1 MADFCWHLP
10 PAADGDKPQGP
21 PAEAGAAM
29 LAICEQQQVPGFAM
43 AFYDALA
50 TAGEG
55 VNPPTPL
62 ALLADDALLL
72 APVEHQD
79 GWRGLLLAEDT
90 AAGQAR
96 AFRLADDPQRVVTLL
111 VPSAPDAATPA
122 WAAAGAWLPSAQ
134 SPGSNPPPAA
144 LPPGSSGGSPV
155 TNDDQTTT
163 PAPDTGVEHC
173 GGNERRREG
182 MRPCPSFP
190 A

>member
-1 MADFCWHLP
+1 MEDFCWHLP
-10 PAADGDKPQGP
+10 PAAAGDAPQGP

-29 LAICEQQQVPGFAM
+29 VALCEAQQIPGFAM

-55 VNPPTPL
+55 VTPPTLL

-90 AAGQAR
+90 AAGQVR
-96 AFRLADDPQRVVTLL
+96 CFRIAGDPQRVATLL

-122 WAAAGAWLPSAQ
+122 WAAANSWLPIAESRDNTPQLPGLPLGSTGNSPTTSA
-134 SPGSNPPPAA
+134 
-144 LPPGSSGGSPV
+144 
-155 TNDDQTTT
+155 DQPTT
-163 PAPDTGVEHC
+163 PEPDTGDGCC
-173 GGNERRREG
+173 GG
-182 MRPCPSFP
+182 SD
-190 A
+190 